1 MGPTERHFSEVC
13 ISHFSCKSVF
23 PPDCRILF
31 FFRFGFRQLGRER
44 TNFRSIFICYKEI
57 KASCIFDRLQTAG
70 QKARVLRM
78 KREEI
83 KGDGGRK
90 SILKKRNGE
99 CKRGKETVMS
109 PDRQT
114 WTDVEVRTKTE
125 AEEEAPFSI
134 SRLFASQQTE

>member
-1 MGPTERHFSEVC
+1 M
-13 ISHFSCKSVF
+13 
-23 PPDCRILF
+23 
-31 FFRFGFRQLGRER
+31 
-44 TNFRSIFICYKEI
+44 